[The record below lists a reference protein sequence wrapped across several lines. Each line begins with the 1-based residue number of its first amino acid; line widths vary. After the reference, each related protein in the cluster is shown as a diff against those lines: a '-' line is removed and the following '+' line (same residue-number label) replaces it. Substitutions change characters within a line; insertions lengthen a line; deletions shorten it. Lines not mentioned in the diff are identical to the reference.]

1 MKRLTGILL
10 LLGCLA
16 LTTHLAQGGDPP
28 SNKAKGTDL
37 TTGGPK
43 GMALHE
49 KARLGNEEMG
59 PVVMDEEPV
68 VPPGEEPPS
77 DMPPEDEAPPTDTG
91 KGKAPTA
98 APKR

>member
-16 LTTHLAQGGDPP
+16 LTTTLAQGGDPP
-28 SNKAKGTDL
+28 FNKAKRTEL
-37 TTGGPK
+37 TPGGPK
-43 GMALHE
+43 GMTLHE
-49 KARLGNEEMG
+49 KARLANEEMG

-77 DMPPEDEAPPTDTG
+77 DMPPEDEAPPTDAG
-91 KGKAPTA
+91 KGKTPA
-98 APKR
+98 AVPKR